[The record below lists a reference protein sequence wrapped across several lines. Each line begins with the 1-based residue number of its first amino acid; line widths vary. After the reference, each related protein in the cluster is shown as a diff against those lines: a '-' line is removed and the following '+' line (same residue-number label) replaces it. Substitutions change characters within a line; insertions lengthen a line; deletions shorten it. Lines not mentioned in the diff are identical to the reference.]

1 MAILL
6 GSGAPKVNF
15 YCYLHYFNIRSADA
29 IYTVT
34 TTTIYIVTTL
44 LLSADAIYIVTTTT
58 TAAIMF
64 PSPLTPAIYL
74 IEVATARMGNS

>member
-15 YCYLHYFNIRSADA
+15 QCYLHYFNIRSADA
-29 IYTVT
+29 IYIVT
-34 TTTIYIVTTL
+34 TTTIYIITTL